1 MIQGAFCTIYYIKKK
16 LLYLLNM
23 RIKHVFASVHL
34 LSKKFNHFGEIQDK
48 IFLYDVSVQEG
59 LEHSDQLQ
67 TYAD

>member
-1 MIQGAFCTIYYIKKK
+1 
-16 LLYLLNM
+16 M